1 MPPPPCFSP
10 QHLLTSGVLDVTTVH
25 TQNCE
30 VVIAADEYYRKCVSE
45 PAGSQ
50 ASWNARDQHM
60 TTTLLRIQAHL
71 DNPKVIVWA
80 HNSHLG
86 DATATNRGGQR

>member
-1 MPPPPCFSP
+1 ME
-10 QHLLTSGVLDVTTVH
+10 
-25 TQNCE
+25 QNCE
-30 VVIAADEYYRKCVSE
+30 VVLAADEYYTKCVSE

-71 DNPKVIVWA
+71 DDPKIIVWA
-80 HNSHLG
+80 HNSHVG
-86 DATATNRGGQR
+86 DATSTSRGGVDFERNEVRVAIAFKIFS